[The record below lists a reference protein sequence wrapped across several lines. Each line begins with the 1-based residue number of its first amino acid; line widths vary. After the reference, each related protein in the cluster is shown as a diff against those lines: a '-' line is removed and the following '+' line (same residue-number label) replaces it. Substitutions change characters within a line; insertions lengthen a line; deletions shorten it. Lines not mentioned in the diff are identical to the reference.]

1 MKNVPLEK
9 TEKKSGKSRARKNV
23 PLAETRKNDKN
34 PVPEKLKPQIQKP

>member
-9 TEKKSGKSRARKNV
+9 TEKNSGKSRARKNV